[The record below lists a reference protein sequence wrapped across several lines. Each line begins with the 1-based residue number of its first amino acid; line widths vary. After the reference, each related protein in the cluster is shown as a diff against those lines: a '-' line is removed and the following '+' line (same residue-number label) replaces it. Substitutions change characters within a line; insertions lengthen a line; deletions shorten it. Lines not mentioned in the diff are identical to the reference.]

1 MRLSFGGGGD
11 DDRRPK
17 VDVRALQAELGVLV
31 KEVEGLE
38 AELLDM
44 EPGDPRIPGIKG
56 QITRKKERMAAIRS
70 QL

>member
-1 MRLSFGGGGD
+1 MRMSFGGGGD

-17 VDVRALQAELGVLV
+17 VDLKALQAELGVLV

-38 AELLDM
+38 AQLLDM
-44 EPGDPRIPGIKG
+44 DPGDPRIPGIKG
-56 QITRKKERMAAIRS
+56 LISKKKERMVAIRS